1 MLNKLKV
8 LSLGALIAA
17 TLGLAACDDVEA
29 KLPEAEQSNP
39 IVQLSTEIVHNDIET
54 LFEDVVPGNSSTAS
68 KVLDELLFRI
78 AKAYFG
84 DFYTEIRPIIANDA
98 KIKAF
103 VDTHARFQLSPRD
116 KDAEV
121 LRFKDFYNHLL
132 ESIEKSFWGNV
143 TNSTYQDRNFFV
155 EKKFYDAQVAA
166 MYKLD
171 ANYGVI
177 LEGNDN
183 RHPIVG
189 EFDHTHTSD
198 YFGTANANG
207 DYLDVYKD
215 YIERSLLPNLYRT
228 TLVEN
233 YLTRKNYSAL
243 GRSHARKVQTITLKN
258 LDTADATRNLITH
271 YVEDILAAT
280 DDEIRELVHTGDDTI
295 AVASV
300 TAKDIESLRDLHFI
314 SEVYQGF
321 INLDGWMT
329 PVQKAAAKYLYAKS
343 NWESMTADLDEDPAT
358 DDVTFYPLTTLG
370 DIYKSY
376 TELSNVR
383 WETGSST
390 DFTGGGAY
398 TKETG
403 LMLKEREV
411 LAKTNVTEGWFSS
424 SELSSLPSD
433 LRSRLFKI
441 QVANDVD
448 NNDEA
453 NEKMDFGW
461 YVNGSYYLN
470 PETYSSSSDH
480 PYLYFDSS
488 SSSWVI
494 VRVDEA
500 VKSAKLSSSEA
511 SYDAMAKAGKRAGKE
526 TQNQI
531 VNKVTAMLADND
543 SYTKAAK
550 QEAVE
555 EANLVYHDQNVYDY
569 FKSNFPDLFD

>member
-1 MLNKLKV
+1 MLSKLKV
-8 LSLGALIAA
+8 LSLGALIAS
-17 TLGLAACDDVEA
+17 TLGLAACGTVEA
-29 KLPEAEQSNP
+29 KLPEKEQSDP
-39 IVQLSTEIVHNDIET
+39 IIALSEKVTGNEIEE
-54 LFEDVVPGNSSTAS
+54 LFEDIVPGNSSTAG

-78 AKAYFG
+78 SKAYFG
-84 DFYTEIRPIIANDA
+84 DFFTEIRPIVGDDA
-98 KIKAF
+98 KIKTF
-103 VDTHARFQLSPRD
+103 VGTHARFQLTPRD
-116 KDAEV
+116 EAAEV
-121 LRFKDFYNHLL
+121 LRFKDFYAHLI
-132 ESIEKSFWGNV
+132 ESIEESFWGNV
-143 TNSTYQDRNFFV
+143 TNSSYQDRNFFV

-171 ANYGVI
+171 SEYGEI
-177 LEGNDN
+177 LETNDN

-189 EFDHTHTSD
+189 EYDHTKVPL

-215 YIERSLLPNLYRT
+215 YIERSLLPDLYRKV
-228 TLVEN
+228 LVEN
-233 YLTRKNYSAL
+233 YLTRRNYSAL

-271 YVEDILAAT
+271 YVEDFLAGT
-280 DDEIRELVHTGDDTI
+280 DEEIREYIHEGNDSI
-295 AVASV
+295 AVDSV
-300 TAKDIESLRDLHFI
+300 TAEDIASLRDLHFI

-321 INLDGWMT
+321 INLEGRMT
-329 PVQKAAAKYLYAKS
+329 PVQKAAATYLYAKS
-343 NWESMTADLDEDPAT
+343 NWTSMKADLDEDAST
-358 DDVTFYPLTTLG
+358 EDVVFYPLTTLG

-376 TELSNVR
+376 TELTDVR
-383 WETGSST
+383 WESGSST

-411 LAKTNVTEGWFSS
+411 LSQTNVTEGWFSS

-453 NEKMDFGW
+453 DEKMDFGW

-494 VRVDEA
+494 IRVDEA
-500 VKSAKLSSSEA
+500 VKSAKLSSNDS
-511 SYDAMAKAGKRAGKE
+511 SYDAMAKEGKRDGKE

-531 VNKVTAMLADND
+531 VNKVTKMLADND

-550 QEAVE
+550 QEAIE
-555 EANLVYHDQNVYDY
+555 DANLTYHDQNVYDY
-569 FKSNFPDLFD
+569 FESNFPDLFD